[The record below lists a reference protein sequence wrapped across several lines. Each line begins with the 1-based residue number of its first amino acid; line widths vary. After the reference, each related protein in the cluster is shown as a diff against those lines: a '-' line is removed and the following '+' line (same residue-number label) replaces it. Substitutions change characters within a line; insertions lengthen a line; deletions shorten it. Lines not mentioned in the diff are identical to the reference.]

1 MKKGTASRGKLSTPP
16 TILCTRVSGGMVP
29 ENQIYI
35 REPMH
40 IAIAI
45 GIPKDMEERKERKSR
60 AFIG

>member
-1 MKKGTASRGKLSTPP
+1 
-16 TILCTRVSGGMVP
+16 MVP

-35 REPMH
+35 RDPMH